1 MSGDEVGRN
10 NVMECNANNINSVI
24 HHALLMIT
32 RTWVEIKR
40 CSVPNEHVAIGSIC
54 KTFCP

>member
-24 HHALLMIT
+24 PHALLINDNKNMGGNKEVLSSERT
-32 RTWVEIKR
+32 RSNRV
-40 CSVPNEHVAIGSIC
+40 NM
-54 KTFCP
+54 

>member
-24 HHALLMIT
+24 PHALLLIT

-40 CSVPNEHVAIGSIC
+40 CSVPSEHVAIESIC
-54 KTFCP
+54 KTF